1 MYRAIVIDDE
11 KWTLMGICRTFHWE
25 EEGFEQPFS
34 TTDPEEGLAQIL
46 AAPPDA
52 VFVDIRMPEMTGLEL
67 MATARQNG
75 VASEFVI
82 ISGLQDF
89 ENARTAM
96 KYAAFDY
103 LLKPLDQETAQ
114 QLLHK
119 LHLHL
124 DSQNGSAR
132 LSAPVEEVHRRLL
145 ETSSGDRSEA
155 PEDAFSRMVR
165 YVEEHLDEPL
175 LLKNISAHFFLTPN
189 YVSSLFRERLN
200 TTYSEYLNS
209 LRVAKAMRLL
219 RHTQR
224 SVEDIAQNC
233 GYSDGRYFSRV
244 FHKQTGVSPL
254 QYRKG

>member
-119 LHLHL
+119 LH
-124 DSQNGSAR
+124 
-132 LSAPVEEVHRRLL
+132 RRLL

-155 PEDAFSRMVR
+155 PEDAFSRLVR

-175 LLKNISAHFFLTPN
+175 LLKDISAHFFLTPN

>member
-114 QLLHK
+114 QL
-119 LHLHL
+119 
-124 DSQNGSAR
+124 Q
-132 LSAPVEEVHRRLL
+132 
-145 ETSSGDRSEA
+145 
-155 PEDAFSRMVR
+155 DA
-165 YVEEHLDEPL
+165 E
-175 LLKNISAHFFLTPN
+175 LKNCVQQMATKHQD
-189 YVSSLFRERLN
+189 LFNQFYQL
-200 TTYSEYLNS
+200 
-209 LRVAKAMRLL
+209 V
-219 RHTQR
+219 
-224 SVEDIAQNC
+224 
-233 GYSDGRYFSRV
+233 
-244 FHKQTGVSPL
+244 
-254 QYRKG
+254 

>member
-145 ETSSGDRSEA
+145 ETSSGDRRMRFPAWFAMSKSTWT
-155 PEDAFSRMVR
+155 SRCCSR
-165 YVEEHLDEPL
+165 
-175 LLKNISAHFFLTPN
+175 IFLRT
-189 YVSSLFRERLN
+189 SF
-200 TTYSEYLNS
+200 
-209 LRVAKAMRLL
+209 
-219 RHTQR
+219 
-224 SVEDIAQNC
+224 
-233 GYSDGRYFSRV
+233 
-244 FHKQTGVSPL
+244 
-254 QYRKG
+254 

>member
-89 ENARTAM
+89 ENACTAM

-103 LLKPLDQETAQ
+103 LLKPLDEKRLAELLTRIRETEEPQEQLETPGSFSAEELLKRLAYADEYVETA
-114 QLLHK
+114 LRRIVAASDTK
-119 LHLHL
+119 LSIEELADEMIISASYLSRRFKQSTGQTFL
-124 DSQNGSAR
+124 DTLNTQRVKRA
-132 LSAPVEEVHRRLL
+132 A
-145 ETSSGDRSEA
+145 A
-155 PEDAFSRMVR
+155 
-165 YVEEHLDEPL
+165 
-175 LLKNISAHFFLTPN
+175 LLKNGGRTSEVAEKTGFSDYKHFCAVFKRYTGMTPRD
-189 YVSSLFRERLN
+189 FG
-200 TTYSEYLNS
+200 
-209 LRVAKAMRLL
+209 K
-219 RHTQR
+219 
-224 SVEDIAQNC
+224 
-233 GYSDGRYFSRV
+233 
-244 FHKQTGVSPL
+244 
-254 QYRKG
+254 RK

>member
-103 LLKPLDQETAQ
+103 LLKPLDEKRLAELLARIRETEEPRNSS
-114 QLLHK
+114 K
-119 LHLHL
+119 RP
-124 DSQNGSAR
+124 AR
-132 LSAPVEEVHRRLL
+132 FRRKNCSSDLRIRMN
-145 ETSSGDRSEA
+145 TSKRRCAGLWLPAIRSS
-155 PEDAFSRMVR
+155 PSR
-165 YVEEHLDEPL
+165 
-175 LLKNISAHFFLTPN
+175 NWLT
-189 YVSSLFRERLN
+189 
-200 TTYSEYLNS
+200 
-209 LRVAKAMRLL
+209 K
-219 RHTQR
+219 
-224 SVEDIAQNC
+224 
-233 GYSDGRYFSRV
+233 
-244 FHKQTGVSPL
+244 
-254 QYRKG
+254 

>member
-114 QLLHK
+114 QLL
-119 LHLHL
+119 
-124 DSQNGSAR
+124 
-132 LSAPVEEVHRRLL
+132 SAPVEEVHRRLL

-155 PEDAFSRMVR
+155 PEDAFSRLVR

-175 LLKNISAHFFLTPN
+175 LLKDISAHFFLTPN